1 MPSFQ
6 GHFVR
11 VIGIIGETESEN
23 EVILLEH
30 DCPHT
35 KFSEAVLNC
44 LPKLPWLITEK
55 VSYSFSDNYVRLV
68 LCHQGASNQAYLI
81 LPVYNFPYF
90 WKHVFCC
97 LLLFVLTLW

>member
-1 MPSFQ
+1 MKETLKFICKTIPLHFQ

-11 VIGIIGETESEN
+11 VIGPVGDKEAEN

-44 LPKLPWLITEK
+44 LPKLPWIITEK
-55 VSYSFSDNYVRLV
+55 VRTD
-68 LCHQGASNQAYLI
+68 C
-81 LPVYNFPYF
+81 
-90 WKHVFCC
+90 
-97 LLLFVLTLW
+97 